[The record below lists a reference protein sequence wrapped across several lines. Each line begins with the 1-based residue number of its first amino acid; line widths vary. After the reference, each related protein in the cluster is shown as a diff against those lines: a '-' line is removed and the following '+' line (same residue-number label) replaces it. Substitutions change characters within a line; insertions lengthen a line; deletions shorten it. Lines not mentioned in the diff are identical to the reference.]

1 MSASHGDD
9 LCLPGEKVVDSISTA
24 AEQLKCSKLLYIHVK
39 SGWLSHLPLNGS
51 THKVILYLQLFE
63 YLLYVSIASL

>member
-24 AEQLKCSKLLYIHVK
+24 AEQFKCSKLLYKK
-39 SGWLSHLPLNGS
+39 SGWFNHLPLNVS